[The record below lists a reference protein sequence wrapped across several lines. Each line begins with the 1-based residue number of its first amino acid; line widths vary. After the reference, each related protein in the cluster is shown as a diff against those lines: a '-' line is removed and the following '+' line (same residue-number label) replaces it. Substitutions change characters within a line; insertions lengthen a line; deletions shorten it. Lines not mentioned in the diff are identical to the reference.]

1 MRNDKCGE
9 NTYPR
14 ASWDGRI
21 RPSSRLAILL
31 SGNDEWNKL
40 LNEQRFIEC
49 LD

>member
-14 ASWDGRI
+14 ASWDGGI
-21 RPSSRLAILL
+21 RPSSRLSILL
-31 SGNDEWNKL
+31 SGNDARNKL
-40 LNEQRFIEC
+40 LNEQQFSEC